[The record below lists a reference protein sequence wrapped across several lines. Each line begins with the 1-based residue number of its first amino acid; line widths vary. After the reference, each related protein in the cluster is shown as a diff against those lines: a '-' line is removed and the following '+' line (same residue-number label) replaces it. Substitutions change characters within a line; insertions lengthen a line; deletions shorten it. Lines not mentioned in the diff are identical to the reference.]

1 MKTLILSSVLVFS
14 FQANAYETLLTET
27 KFDTLR
33 IAGEEYWEFDDDRP
47 GSPYSQNRIIWSYNS
62 APPNAKK
69 CAQIAY
75 KKLTGWLK
83 DHNSPVFKV
92 MKGYQKAGGVGGIYL
107 WVNDY
112 TKAPKQSLNPR
123 KSQVWIYEN
132 SLYKFESTLMP
143 DGTCHTPTEK
153 QIVNYLNA
161 KIVAKGMERIDTEQ
175 QLSSDH
181 SDSIGEVAVNNSS
194 RGGFWA
200 GIKRFFSFGGGSE
213 GSSSSG
219 GSGSAQ

>member
-1 MKTLILSSVLVFS
+1 MKTVILSSLMIFS
-14 FQANAYETLLTET
+14 IKANAYETLLTET
-27 KFDTLR
+27 RFDTLTIR
-33 IAGEEYWEFDDDRP
+33 GEEYWEFDDDRP
-47 GSPYSQNRIIWSYNS
+47 GSPYAQNRIIWSYNS

-83 DHNSPVFKV
+83 NQDSPVFKV
-92 MKGYQKAGGVGGIYL
+92 MKAYQKAGGVGGIYL

-112 TKAPKQSLNPR
+112 TKAPKQSLQPR
-123 KSQVWIYEN
+123 KSQVWIWEN

-161 KIVAKGMERIDTEQ
+161 KIVAKGMERVNPGQ

-181 SDSIGEVAVNNSS
+181 STSIGEVVVNDSS

-200 GIKRFFSFGGGSE
+200 GVKRFFSFGSDDS
-213 GSSSSG
+213 SSSSG